1 MLSRTQLIDPDKA
14 WAPYVPN
21 DSWSPWTLSLVG
33 HLYRRAAFGATYA
46 ELTSTLE
53 IGPQAAIDRL
63 IRPEGDLDAFEQEY
77 DRYEEAAS
85 GKLQNMQAWWLRRM
99 FNSPDPLREKLT
111 LFWHEH
117 FATGPHRNES
127 SKPMHDN
134 VALLRRHALGSLD
147 AMLPELLRD
156 PAFLLSR
163 DADQNR
169 KAAPNDR
176 YAAEILRRVLGEDA
190 NYTEV
195 DVHEAARA
203 LTGTFVY
210 SEQTRFIPREFD
222 EGEKT
227 FLGATGSFG
236 TDDLINVLLRQP
248 EASRNVVRG
257 LYRLL
262 ISECVIPSDELIQPL
277 AEQFAVDYDI
287 RALVERMLRSN
298 QFFSPSAYRCR
309 VKSPVEY
316 VVGFV
321 RSMGQSV
328 STLNLS
334 DELRRLGQELY
345 NPPTL
350 EGWPRGEQWLN
361 SATVIGRANLAFD
374 LLNGTKQIT
383 TNIDPHALVEE
394 NGMTGSDETARFFSD
409 LFVQSDVDEQMISE
423 LKTTVFSGRNEP
435 NEEQIAAFVQGVVSA
450 PEYHLS

>member
-1 MLSRTQLIDPDKA
+1 MSSITPQVDPDWA
-14 WAPYVPN
+14 WRPFVPSN
-21 DSWSPWTLSLVG
+21 DSPWSLALVG
-33 HLYRRAAFGATYA
+33 HLYRRAAFGAIYG
-46 ELTSTLE
+46 ELTSALE
-53 IGPQAAIDRL
+53 IGPQATIDRL
-63 IRPEGDLDAFEQEY
+63 INPEGDLNAFTQEY

-85 GKLQNMQAWWLRRM
+85 GKLQNMRAWWLRRM
-99 FNSPDPLREKLT
+99 FNTPDPLREKLT

-176 YAAEILRRVLGEDA
+176 YSTEILHRVLGEEAD
-190 NYTEV
+190 YTES

-227 FLGATGSFG
+227 LLGTTGELG
-236 TDDLINVLLRQP
+236 TDELINVLLQRP
-248 EASRNVVRG
+248 ESSLNIVRG
-257 LYRLL
+257 LYRLF
-262 ISECVIPSDELIQPL
+262 ISECDAPANELIQPL
-277 AEQFAVDYDI
+277 ADQFAIDYDI

-298 QFFSPSAYRCR
+298 LFFSPVAYRRR
-309 VKSPVEY
+309 VKSPVDY
-316 VVGFV
+316 IVGFI
-321 RSMGQSV
+321 RSMEQSV
-328 STLNLS
+328 STLDLS

-361 SATVIGRANLAFD
+361 AATLIGRANLVHD
-374 LLNGTKQIT
+374 LLNGTKQIS
-383 TNIDPHALVEE
+383 TNIDPHALADEH
-394 NGMTGSDETARFFSD
+394 GKTGFDATSSFFSK
-409 LFVQSDVDEQMISE
+409 LFLQSDVDEETISM
-423 LKTTVFSGRNEP
+423 LKANVFSSREAP
-435 NEEQIAAFVQGVVSA
+435 NPEQIVAFVQGVVSL
-450 PEYHLS
+450 PEYQLS